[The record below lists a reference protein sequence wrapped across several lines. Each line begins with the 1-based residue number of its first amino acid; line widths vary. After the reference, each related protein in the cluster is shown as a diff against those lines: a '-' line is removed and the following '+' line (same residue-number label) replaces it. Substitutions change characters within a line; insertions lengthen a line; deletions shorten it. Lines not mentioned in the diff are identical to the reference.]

1 MVTEKTTTVKIAKDL
16 PMQLMK
22 LAKEIDFSRVPEHEH
37 DAKIQEIIKIANKY
51 NIKKRTTEIN
61 FVMAELPGCPQK
73 LATVVSQMDFKP
85 FSSFMRDIAVGFMRN
100 YLKKQGLL
108 R

>member
-16 PMQLMK
+16 PMELMK
-22 LAKEIDFSRVPEHEH
+22 LARDIDFSKVPEHEH

-51 NIKKRTTEIN
+51 KIKKRTTEIQS
-61 FVMAELPGCPQK
+61 VMVDLPGCPQK

-85 FSSFMRDIAVGFMRN
+85 FSPFIRDIAVGFMRN